1 MSRSYERDLAE
12 GMLLGYLSRED
23 RSRLGE
29 DFLRVMGE
37 IGISEVS
44 ELPECDGEYVER
56 DLRESLSKSLSESD
70 TWVLR
75 G

>member
-12 GMLLGYLSRED
+12 GMLLGNLSRED

-37 IGISEVS
+37 IGISEVG
-44 ELPECDGEYVER
+44 ELPECAGEYVDRYVR
-56 DLRESLSKSLSESD
+56 DSLSKSLSDSD

>member
-12 GMLLGYLSRED
+12 GSLLGSLTRED

-37 IGISEVS
+37 IGISEVR
-44 ELPECDGEYVER
+44 ELPECAGEYVDRYVR
-56 DLRESLSKSLSESD
+56 DSLSKSLSDSD

>member
-1 MSRSYERDLAE
+1 ME
-12 GMLLGYLSRED
+12 GNVLGYLSRED

-37 IGISEVS
+37 IGISEVG
-44 ELPECDGEYVER
+44 ELPECDGEYVDRYVR
-56 DLRESLSKSLSESD
+56 DSLSKSLSDSD

>member
-12 GMLLGYLSRED
+12 GNVLGYLSRDD

-37 IGISEVS
+37 IGISEVR
-44 ELPECDGEYVER
+44 ELPECAGEYVDRYVR
-56 DLRESLSKSLSESD
+56 DSLSKSLSDSG